1 MNHFLNK
8 KTAGV
13 VLAVSLVI
21 GGGGVAFAY
30 FTSGGS
36 GSGSAN
42 VGTTGATDFAITQ
55 SGPQGALYPGG
66 APLAFTVQAQNTGTA
81 EEHVDDIT
89 ATVASDG
96 SGNALDTAG
105 NPVTGCLATWFTVES
120 PVPVDATLGPDAYSA
135 PVDSTIA
142 MTEQGVDQDACQGV
156 TVELVFATSAPV

>member
-66 APLAFTVQAQNTGTA
+66 APLAFTVQAQNTGTSP
-81 EEHVDDIT
+81 
-89 ATVASDG
+89 ATPSPPSSARLQRP
-96 SGNALDTAG
+96 ALPWAKEK
-105 NPVTGCLATWFTVES
+105 A
-120 PVPVDATLGPDAYSA
+120 
-135 PVDSTIA
+135 
-142 MTEQGVDQDACQGV
+142 
-156 TVELVFATSAPV
+156 